1 LTADEARW
9 LIPLPAI
16 VLAFWPTVVS
26 AIEVPPNP
34 YYNAPQNLT
43 TEQAANNGITI
54 MTLSGTVQNWALF
67 FTFLSL
73 ALHLAGVL
81 TKDGEDHGDR
91 SENQ

>member
-1 LTADEARW
+1 VMFKKLKDELFA
-9 LIPLPAI
+9 LGFTLGA
-16 VLAFWPTVVS
+16 S
-26 AIEVPPNP
+26 A
-34 YYNAPQNLT
+34 
-43 TEQAANNGITI
+43 ITI

>member
-1 LTADEARW
+1 MMFKKLKDELFA
-9 LIPLPAI
+9 LGFTLGA
-16 VLAFWPTVVS
+16 S
-26 AIEVPPNP
+26 A
-34 YYNAPQNLT
+34 
-43 TEQAANNGITI
+43 ITI